1 MNDSDLDD
9 LFARARAHPPATDA
23 AGFAFE
29 TRLLARLREERAAD
43 SRSPLVWRLWLW
55 FAAPAAACVLWAVLQ
70 PPDLMPVTP
79 AGGND
84 DLDLASYL
92 TGEML

>member
-1 MNDSDLDD
+1 MNDSDLD
-9 LFARARAHPPATDA
+9 LLLARARDNPPDTSA
-23 AGFAFE
+23 AELAFE
-29 TRLLARLREERAAD
+29 TRLMARLREERAGD
-43 SRSPLVWRLWLW
+43 SGTPLVWRLWLW
-55 FAAPAAACVLWAVLQ
+55 FAAPAAACVLWAILQ